1 MTVIC
6 ATQIGLNSLKE
17 RGKKLIE
24 KLCIQKIDIQRRYQ
38 INLVSEYQ
46 HYVSVG
52 MQSLLREAQVFLEQ
66 ISFVKKSTVSN
77 LKRLE
82 MFLGIF
88 SFSVFSFFF
97 VYLIF
102 KESQQLRLQCGT
114 SGLDPWVGKIPW
126 RRAWQP
132 TPVFLPGESSWTEK
146 PSGLQ
151 SMGSQRVRHD

>member
-1 MTVIC
+1 
-6 ATQIGLNSLKE
+6 
-17 RGKKLIE
+17 
-24 KLCIQKIDIQRRYQ
+24 
-38 INLVSEYQ
+38 
-46 HYVSVG
+46 

-88 SFSVFSFFF
+88 SFSFFF

-151 SMGSQRVRHD
+151 SVGSQRVRHDWAIKHTHKTPQDWTQIQVRLYKQMNAGQFKFCCYWLKQVQL